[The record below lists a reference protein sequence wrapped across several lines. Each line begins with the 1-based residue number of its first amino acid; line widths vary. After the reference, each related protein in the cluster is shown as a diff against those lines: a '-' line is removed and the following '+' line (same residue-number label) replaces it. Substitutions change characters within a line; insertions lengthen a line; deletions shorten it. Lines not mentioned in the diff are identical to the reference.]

1 MVLRMSSFLQ
11 LKYFL
16 QDSTWNSFKYGKSI
30 RNQKIDGFYS
40 PLRRFCPNS
49 CLSFSQDLMET
60 GSYNNTN
67 NIESEC
73 LLYCFG
79 ELIKKDLDCF
89 KTS

>member
-1 MVLRMSSFLQ
+1 
-11 LKYFL
+11 
-16 QDSTWNSFKYGKSI
+16 
-30 RNQKIDGFYS
+30 
-40 PLRRFCPNS
+40 
-49 CLSFSQDLMET
+49 MET